1 MTRSSNKMA
10 TVLNLILVLSL
21 LLMISISESSTQLG
35 VGVEAIDA
43 ECNTVYGAEVGD
55 SCDTVTEKF
64 GLSLEE
70 FLAIN
75 VSCNFFEGQWLCV
88 DGSPN

>member
-1 MTRSSNKMA
+1 MHA
-10 TVLNLILVLSL
+10 
-21 LLMISISESSTQLG
+21 
-35 VGVEAIDA
+35 VGVDDAIDA

-55 SCDTVTEKF
+55 SCQSVIDKF
-64 GLSLEE
+64 GLSLDD

>member
-1 MTRSSNKMA
+1 MMDMHAAASAISASCDFSAVTIKYSSW
-10 TVLNLILVLSL
+10 V
-21 LLMISISESSTQLG
+21 

-43 ECNTVYGAEVGD
+43 DCNAVYGAEIGD

-64 GLSLEE
+64 GLSLDE

-88 DGSPN
+88 DGSPNN